1 MKMHKITRQD
11 IQRNGRIVHRVIV
24 YILDGKKEL
33 IDHIV
38 ESLNPV
44 DAYKV
49 ARRDAGVKGKCK
61 VEWLP
66 SYSEDMQA
74 GIH

>member
-1 MKMHKITRQD
+1 MHKITRQD
-11 IQRNGRIVHRVIV
+11 IQRNGRIIHRVVV
-24 YILDGKKEL
+24 YVFDGRRDL
-33 IDHIV
+33 IDHIA

-44 DAYKV
+44 EAYKA
-49 ARRDAGVKGKCK
+49 ARKGAGVKGKCE

-66 SYSEDMQA
+66 AYSEEMQE